1 MSDKRCV
8 CVIDNEVNFL
18 DGLSRLLEWKGY
30 RVAAYTRAEDAIDH
44 IQREN
49 MDVVVSDVTMPGI
62 SGLDLV
68 MKMRERGCFTPV
80 VLMSARPDRKIMAK
94 AKQCGVHDFVVKP
107 FKPNE
112 MFDVLDRVMER
123 TVMMQ

>member
-1 MSDKRCV
+1 MTRNKRSV
-8 CVIDNEVNFL
+8 CVIDDEAAFL

-30 RVAAYTRAEDAIDH
+30 RVTAYSRAEDAIDH
-44 IQREN
+44 IQRES
-49 MDVVVSDVTMPGI
+49 MDVVVSDVTMQGI

-68 MKMRERGCFTPV
+68 MRMRERGCSTPV

-94 AKQCGVHDFVVKP
+94 AKRCGVKDFVVKP

-112 MFDVLDRVMER
+112 M
-123 TVMMQ
+123 